1 MSAVPAPARGA
12 EPVPDAAPLLLAA
25 SHGSRSPAAQQAV
38 LALVDAVTRRLAA
51 TAPAVAV
58 VGGFVDVQQPDVP
71 HCLAAAEP
79 GRAAVIVPLLISA
92 GYHVRFDLANAVA
105 GALPRPVVVT
115 DALGPDERLARIL
128 GDRLTECGLGPDDR
142 VVLAAAGSS
151 DTNAVA
157 DCRTAGAQLA
167 ALLGRPVTVAFIAA
181 AEPRLADAVAA
192 VRLEAPGA
200 RVVVASYL
208 LAPGTF
214 AGLAREA
221 GADVVSAELLVS
233 GEEPPAALI
242 EIVVD
247 RYRAAVSALPGAAR

>member
-1 MSAVPAPARGA
+1 MPSMPAPG
-12 EPVPDAAPLLLAA
+12 AAPVLLAA
-25 SHGSRSPAAQQAV
+25 SHGSRSPAAQHAV
-38 LALVDAVTRRLAA
+38 RALVDAVTRRLAVS
-51 TAPAVAV
+51 APAVDV

-105 GALPRPVVVT
+105 GATPRSVIVT
-115 DALGPDERLARIL
+115 AALGPDVRLARIVA
-128 GDRLTECGLGPDDR
+128 DRLDEVGLVAGDR

-151 DTNAVA
+151 DANAVA
-157 DCRTAGAQLA
+157 DCRTAGEQLA
-167 ALLGRPVTVAFIAA
+167 AILGRPVSVAFIAA
-181 AEPRLADAVAA
+181 AQPRLADVVAA
-192 VRLEAPGA
+192 VRLESPDA

-221 GADVVSAELLVS
+221 GADVVSAALLVE
-233 GEEPPAALI
+233 GQEPPAALVD
-242 EIVVD
+242 IVLD
-247 RYRAAVSALPGAAR
+247 RYLAAVTPAAVA

>member
-1 MSAVPAPARGA
+1 MSAVSAPGG
-12 EPVPDAAPLLLAA
+12 APLLLAA
-25 SHGSRSPAAQQAV
+25 SHGSRSQTAQRAV

-51 TAPAVAV
+51 TAPAVDV

-71 HCLAAAEP
+71 HCLATAEP
-79 GRAAVIVPLLISA
+79 GRPAVIVPLLVSA

-105 GALPRPVVVT
+105 GAQPRQVVVT
-115 DALGPDERLARIL
+115 DALGPDDRLAGIVA
-128 GDRLTECGLGPDDR
+128 DRLAEVSLDAGDR

-151 DTNAVA
+151 DANAVA
-157 DCRTAGAQLA
+157 DCRTAGDQLT
-167 ALLGRPVTVAFIAA
+167 ALIGREVTVAFIAA

-192 VRLEAPGA
+192 VRRESPGA

-221 GADVVSAELLVS
+221 GADVVTAELLVD
-233 GEEPPAALI
+233 GEEPPAALVD
-242 EIVVD
+242 IVVD
-247 RYRAAVSALPGAAR
+247 RYLAAVSALPGTAR